1 MTEWRSLS
9 RADFKTW
16 HDKFKS
22 DNGYPL
28 HGRNAAT
35 GEIQPLDVGPTT
47 DYVVPVEVDRAD
59 VRVDVGD
66 IDDKPGRASGAPVY
80 NDDGTVNV
88 TKSKAGAQLA
98 EL

>member
-1 MTEWRSLS
+1 MS
-9 RADFKTW
+9 RAAFGLW
-16 HDKFKS
+16 HTKYKA

-47 DYVVPVEVDRAD
+47 DYTECVEVDHAD

-98 EL
+98 AL